1 MGFLLLSLSSR
12 NAAWFLKARY
22 CIDCMEELVDVTGVS
37 SS

>member
-22 CIDCMEELVDVTGVS
+22 NIDCIEELVDVIGVLS
-37 SS
+37 S